1 MTNQEME
8 TLLLETLRRSGSPA
22 APEALLEPLEDPDQ
36 GAAAIERLLST
47 GRVMLTRKR
56 KLALPEQMGL
66 HYGRVQGNARG
77 FGFFIPADGTPG
89 SIPTGGRHPWGHARG
104 HGMGAANG
112 PDQPGR

>member
-8 TLLLETLRRSGSPA
+8 TLLLETLRRSGNPA
-22 APEALLEPLEDPDQ
+22 APEALLESLEDPDQ

-66 HYGRVQGNARG
+66 HYGRVQGNARAL
-77 FGFFIPADGTPG
+77 FIVERKRLHSPG
-89 SIPTGGRHPWGHARG
+89 SAS
-104 HGMGAANG
+104 MA
-112 PDQPGR
+112 